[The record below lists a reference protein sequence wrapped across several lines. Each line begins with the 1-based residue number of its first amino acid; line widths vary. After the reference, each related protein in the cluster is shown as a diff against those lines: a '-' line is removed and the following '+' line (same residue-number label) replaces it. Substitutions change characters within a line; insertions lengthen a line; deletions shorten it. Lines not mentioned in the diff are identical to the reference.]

1 MNIEDLVNKTIKNKK
16 EEFDKNYKN
25 TVLDCKTILRKM
37 YPTLMDVL
45 DYSSNVEW
53 LIGLPLS
60 ISDIFYSNELSFL
73 ENYDFDFYLCIVN
86 KKLNTYVV
94 ILVKK
99 QSVKIID
106 EFETRKLTIKRLS
119 KNKITSYNE
128 ILEPFTTID
137 EDKLIIEIGKLLFK
151 ANSNNIN
158 DNKNKI
164 INFIKSKN
172 VISI

>member
-53 LIGLPLS
+53 FIGLPLS

-151 ANSNNIN
+151 TNSNNIN

>member
-1 MNIEDLVNKTIKNKK
+1 
-16 EEFDKNYKN
+16 
-25 TVLDCKTILRKM
+25 M

>member
-1 MNIEDLVNKTIKNKK
+1 
-16 EEFDKNYKN
+16 
-25 TVLDCKTILRKM
+25 M
-37 YPTLMDVL
+37 YPTLMDAL

-53 LIGLPLS
+53 FIGLPLS